1 MKLKNNLASI
11 ATLLLF
17 VLVIAGCQT
26 YGVGDEVKPHIRD
39 ELRAE
44 DKRSENNGTDK
55 NGVGDTNAS
64 TNRMLPSQLNRELL
78 AGVEQ
83 FQLLPAVS
91 QQNTFDVSANAIEV
105 RPFFDALVT
114 NTPYSVAI
122 HPDVSGQISLTLKE
136 VELSEVLKIVSR
148 MYPLDVFLEGKVI
161 QVMPAQLKTESIPV
175 NFLMIKRFG
184 VSNVSVIAGGVS
196 EQDQNNGNQ
205 NNGGLNGINGN
216 NNIGGNG
223 QSGMMGQNGMA
234 GNNIQQ
240 LNGSNIQTTSE
251 NDFWK
256 DLKEALKVLVT
267 PTDGRLVVVSPQAGL
282 VTVKALP
289 SEIAV
294 VKDFLVQS
302 QESLQRQVVLEA
314 RIIEVTLNDGY
325 QQGVRWDRIA
335 SGLTGSLNFG
345 LSGGSVATNF
355 AANTAAGINPAI
367 NAVNGIGNSI
377 STDIGGVSTLR
388 IARGDFDGVINMLQ
402 TQGDVQMLSNPRVTV
417 TNNQK
422 AVIKVGQDE
431 YFVTDVSTSEDL
443 NATGTQNENDI
454 ELTPFFSG
462 IALDVTPQIDKSGSV
477 ILHVHPSV
485 TETAEQT
492 KVIQVGDQQIQ
503 LPLAQSNIRESDTV
517 IRARDGEIVVIGGLM
532 ETVTNEKE
540 SKTPLLGDI
549 PVLGNMF
556 KNIAK
561 TQTKRELVILLRPSV
576 VQPDSWEKQR
586 MRTQSLLDK
595 WYQN

>member
-1 MKLKNNLASI
+1 MKLKNSLIVN
-11 ATLLLF
+11 TL
-17 VLVIAGCQT
+17 VLSAALVVAGCQS
-26 YGVGDEVKPHIRD
+26 YGVGEEVKPHIRD
-39 ELRAE
+39 ELA
-44 DKRSENNGTDK
+44 RSQNTTSSK
-55 NGVGDTNAS
+55 PT
-64 TNRMLPSQLNRELL
+64 PPPQLNQELL
-78 AGVEQ
+78 AEVARYQ
-83 FQLLPAVS
+83 ALPAPTS
-91 QQNTFDVSANAIEV
+91 QKMFAVSANNVDV
-105 RPFFDALVT
+105 RPFFDALVEDT
-114 NTPYSVAI
+114 SYSVAV
-122 HPDVSGQISLTLKE
+122 HPAVSGQISLTLKE
-136 VELSEVLKIVSR
+136 VALEDVLTIISR

-161 QVMPAQLKTESIPV
+161 QVMPSQLKTESIPV

-196 EQDQNNGNQ
+196 EQDQNNGG
-205 NNGGLNGINGN
+205 NNGGINGN
-216 NNIGGNG
+216 NNISGNALGGQGGFGG
-223 QSGMMGQNGMA
+223 QGGLG

-251 NDFWK
+251 NDFWS
-256 DLKEALKVLVT
+256 DLKEALKVLIS
-267 PTDGRLVVVSPQAGL
+267 PTEGRQVVVSPQAGL
-282 VTVKALP
+282 VTVRALP

-294 VKDFLVQS
+294 VKDFLNQS

-335 SGLTGSLNFG
+335 SGLTGSVNFG
-345 LSGGSVATNF
+345 FSGGAIASNF
-355 AANTAAGINPAI
+355 AANTAAGIDPAI

-388 IARGDFDGVINMLQ
+388 ISRGDFDGVINMLQ

-431 YFVTDVSTSEDL
+431 YFVTDVSTSEDQS
-443 NATGTQNENDI
+443 ATQTENENDI

-462 IALDVTPQIDKSGSV
+462 IALDVTPQIDRSGSV

-492 KVIQVGDQQIQ
+492 KVIQVGDQQIL

-532 ETVTNEKE
+532 ETVTSEQE

-549 PVLGNMF
+549 PFIGNAF
-556 KNIAK
+556 KNKAK
-561 TQTKRELVILLRPSV
+561 TQSKRELVILIRPSV
-576 VQPDSWEKQR
+576 VQPDTWEKQR
-586 MRTQSLLDK
+586 LRTQSLLDQ
-595 WYQN
+595 WYRN

>member
-1 MKLKNNLASI
+1 MKLKNSLIVN
-11 ATLLLF
+11 TL
-17 VLVIAGCQT
+17 VLSAALVVAGCQS
-26 YGVGDEVKPHIRD
+26 YGVGEEVKPHIRD
-39 ELRAE
+39 ELA
-44 DKRSENNGTDK
+44 RSQNTTSSK
-55 NGVGDTNAS
+55 PT
-64 TNRMLPSQLNRELL
+64 PPPQLNQELL
-78 AGVEQ
+78 AEVARYQ
-83 FQLLPAVS
+83 ALPAPTS
-91 QQNTFDVSANAIEV
+91 QKMFAVSANNVDV
-105 RPFFDALVT
+105 RPFFDALIED
-114 NTPYSVAI
+114 TPYSVAV
-122 HPDVSGQISLTLKE
+122 HPAVSGQISLTLKE
-136 VELSEVLKIVSR
+136 VALEDVLTIISR

-161 QVMPAQLKTESIPV
+161 QVMPSQLKTESIPV

-196 EQDQNNGNQ
+196 EQDQNNGG
-205 NNGGLNGINGN
+205 NNGGINGN
-216 NNIGGNG
+216 NNISGNALGGQGGFGG
-223 QSGMMGQNGMA
+223 QGGLG

-251 NDFWK
+251 NDFWS
-256 DLKEALKVLVT
+256 DLKEALKVLVS
-267 PTDGRLVVVSPQAGL
+267 PTEGRQVVVSPQAGL
-282 VTVKALP
+282 VTVRALP

-294 VKDFLVQS
+294 VKDFLNQS

-335 SGLTGSLNFG
+335 SGLTGSVNFG
-345 LSGGSVATNF
+345 FSGGAIASNF
-355 AANTAAGINPAI
+355 AANTAAGIDPAI

-388 IARGDFDGVINMLQ
+388 ISRGDFDGVINMLQ

-431 YFVTDVSTSEDL
+431 YFVTDVSTSEAQSATQTE
-443 NATGTQNENDI
+443 NANDI

-462 IALDVTPQIDKSGSV
+462 IALDVTPQIDRSGSV

-492 KVIQVGDQQIQ
+492 KVIQVGDQQIL

-532 ETVTNEKE
+532 ETVTSEQE

-549 PVLGNMF
+549 PFIGNAF
-556 KNIAK
+556 KNKAK
-561 TQTKRELVILLRPSV
+561 TQSKRELVILIRPSV
-576 VQPDSWEKQR
+576 VQPDTWEKQR
-586 MRTQSLLDK
+586 LRTQSLLDQ
-595 WYQN
+595 WYRN

>member
-1 MKLKNNLASI
+1 MKLKNSLIVN
-11 ATLLLF
+11 TL
-17 VLVIAGCQT
+17 VLSAALVVAGCQS
-26 YGVGDEVKPHIRD
+26 YGVGEEVKPHIRD
-39 ELRAE
+39 ELA
-44 DKRSENNGTDK
+44 RSQNTTSSK
-55 NGVGDTNAS
+55 PT
-64 TNRMLPSQLNRELL
+64 PPPQLNQELL
-78 AGVEQ
+78 AEVARYQ
-83 FQLLPAVS
+83 ALPAPTS
-91 QQNTFDVSANAIEV
+91 QKMFAVSANNVDV
-105 RPFFDALVT
+105 RPFFDALIED
-114 NTPYSVAI
+114 TPYSVAV
-122 HPDVSGQISLTLKE
+122 HPAVSGQISLTLKE
-136 VELSEVLKIVSR
+136 VALEDVLTIISR

-161 QVMPAQLKTESIPV
+161 QVMPSQLKTESIPV

-196 EQDQNNGNQ
+196 EQDQNNGG
-205 NNGGLNGINGN
+205 NNVGINGN
-216 NNIGGNG
+216 NNISGNALGGQGGFGG
-223 QSGMMGQNGMA
+223 QGGLG

-251 NDFWK
+251 NDFWS
-256 DLKEALKVLVT
+256 DLKEALKVLVS
-267 PTDGRLVVVSPQAGL
+267 PTEGRQVVVSPQAGL
-282 VTVKALP
+282 VTVRALP

-294 VKDFLVQS
+294 VKDFLNQS

-335 SGLTGSLNFG
+335 SGLTGSVNFG
-345 LSGGSVATNF
+345 FSGGAIASNF
-355 AANTAAGINPAI
+355 AANTAAGIDPAI

-388 IARGDFDGVINMLQ
+388 ISRGDFDGVINMLQ

-431 YFVTDVSTSEDL
+431 YFVTDVSTSEDQS
-443 NATGTQNENDI
+443 ATQTENENDI

-462 IALDVTPQIDKSGSV
+462 IALDVTPQIDRSGSV

-492 KVIQVGDQQIQ
+492 KVIQVGDQQIL

-532 ETVTNEKE
+532 ETVTSEQE

-549 PVLGNMF
+549 PFIGNAF
-556 KNIAK
+556 KNKAK
-561 TQTKRELVILLRPSV
+561 TQSKRELVILIRPSV
-576 VQPDSWEKQR
+576 VQPDTWEKQR
-586 MRTQSLLDK
+586 LRTQSLLDQ
-595 WYQN
+595 WYRN

>member
-1 MKLKNNLASI
+1 MHMKLKSSL
-11 ATLLLF
+11 TLHAFILTAA
-17 VLVIAGCQT
+17 LVVSGCQT
-26 YGVGDEVKPHIRD
+26 YGVGEEVKPHIRD
-39 ELRAE
+39 ELN
-44 DKRSENNGTDK
+44 RSQNKPT
-55 NGVGDTNAS
+55 GVPT
-64 TNRMLPSQLNRELL
+64 PPPQLNQELL
-78 AGVEQ
+78 SEVARYQ
-83 FQLLPAVS
+83 ALPAPTS
-91 QQNTFDVSANAIEV
+91 QKTFAVSANNVDV
-105 RPFFDALVT
+105 RPFFDALVED
-114 NTPYSVAI
+114 TPYSVAV
-122 HPDVSGQISLTLKE
+122 HPAVSGQISLTLKE
-136 VELSEVLKIVSR
+136 VALDDVLTIISR

-161 QVMPAQLKTESIPV
+161 QVMPSQLKTESIPV

-196 EQDQNNGNQ
+196 EQDQNNGG
-205 NNGGLNGINGN
+205 NNGGVNGN
-216 NNIGGNG
+216 NNISGNSLGGQGGIGG
-223 QSGMMGQNGMA
+223 QGGLG

-251 NDFWK
+251 NDFWS
-256 DLKEALKVLVT
+256 DLKEALKVLVS
-267 PTDGRLVVVSPQAGL
+267 PTEGRQVVVSPQAGL
-282 VTVKALP
+282 VTIRALP

-294 VKDFLVQS
+294 VKDFLNQS
-302 QESLQRQVVLEA
+302 QASLQRQVVLEA

-335 SGLTGSLNFG
+335 SGLTGSVNFG
-345 LSGGSVATNF
+345 FSGGALASNF
-355 AANTAAGINPAI
+355 AANTAAGIDPAI
-367 NAVNGIGNSI
+367 NAVNAIGNTI

-388 IARGDFDGVINMLQ
+388 ISRGDFDGVINMLQ

-431 YFVTDVSTSEDL
+431 YFVTDVSTSEDQS
-443 NATGTQNENDI
+443 TTSTENENDI

-462 IALDVTPQIDKSGSV
+462 IALDVTPQIDRSGSV

-492 KVIQVGDQQIQ
+492 KVIQVGDQQIL

-532 ETVTNEKE
+532 ETVTSEQE

-549 PVLGNMF
+549 PFIGNAF
-556 KNIAK
+556 KNKAK
-561 TQTKRELVILLRPSV
+561 TQSKRELVILIRPSV
-576 VQPDSWEKQR
+576 VQPDTWEKQR
-586 MRTQSLLDK
+586 LRTQSLLDQ
-595 WYQN
+595 WYRN

>member
-1 MKLKNNLASI
+1 MKLKNSLIVN
-11 ATLLLF
+11 TL
-17 VLVIAGCQT
+17 VLSAALVVAGCQS
-26 YGVGDEVKPHIRD
+26 YGVGEEVKPHIRD
-39 ELRAE
+39 ELA
-44 DKRSENNGTDK
+44 RSQNTTSSK
-55 NGVGDTNAS
+55 PT
-64 TNRMLPSQLNRELL
+64 PPPQLNQELL
-78 AGVEQ
+78 AEVARYQ
-83 FQLLPAVS
+83 ALPAPTS
-91 QQNTFDVSANAIEV
+91 QKMFAVSANNVDV
-105 RPFFDALVT
+105 RPFFDALVED
-114 NTPYSVAI
+114 TPYSVAV
-122 HPDVSGQISLTLKE
+122 HPAVSGQISLTLKE
-136 VELSEVLKIVSR
+136 VALEDVLTIISR

-161 QVMPAQLKTESIPV
+161 QVMPSQLKTESIPV

-196 EQDQNNGNQ
+196 EQDQNNGG
-205 NNGGLNGINGN
+205 NNGGINGN
-216 NNIGGNG
+216 NNISGNALGGQGGFGG
-223 QSGMMGQNGMA
+223 QGGLG

-251 NDFWK
+251 NDFWS
-256 DLKEALKVLVT
+256 DLKEALKVLVSQT
-267 PTDGRLVVVSPQAGL
+267 EGRQVVVSPQAGL
-282 VTVKALP
+282 VTVRALP

-294 VKDFLVQS
+294 VKDFLNQS

-335 SGLTGSLNFG
+335 SGLTGSVNFG
-345 LSGGSVATNF
+345 FSGGAIASNF
-355 AANTAAGINPAI
+355 AANTAAGIDPAI

-388 IARGDFDGVINMLQ
+388 ISRGDFDGVINMLQ

-431 YFVTDVSTSEDL
+431 YFVTDVSTSEDQS
-443 NATGTQNENDI
+443 ATQTENENDI

-462 IALDVTPQIDKSGSV
+462 IALDVTPQIDRSGSV

-492 KVIQVGDQQIQ
+492 KVIQVGDQQIL

-532 ETVTNEKE
+532 ETVTSEQE

-549 PVLGNMF
+549 PFIGNAF
-556 KNIAK
+556 KNKAK
-561 TQTKRELVILLRPSV
+561 TQSKRELVILIRPSV
-576 VQPDSWEKQR
+576 VQPDTWEKQR
-586 MRTQSLLDK
+586 LRTQSLLDQ
-595 WYQN
+595 WYRN

>member
-1 MKLKNNLASI
+1 MKLKNSLIVN
-11 ATLLLF
+11 TL
-17 VLVIAGCQT
+17 VLSAALVVAGCQS
-26 YGVGDEVKPHIRD
+26 YGVGEEVKPHIRD
-39 ELRAE
+39 ELA
-44 DKRSENNGTDK
+44 RSQ
-55 NGVGDTNAS
+55 NATS
-64 TNRMLPSQLNRELL
+64 SKPTPPPQLNQELL
-78 AGVEQ
+78 AEVARYQ
-83 FQLLPAVS
+83 ALPAPTS
-91 QQNTFDVSANAIEV
+91 QKMFAVSANNVDV
-105 RPFFDALVT
+105 RPFFDALVED
-114 NTPYSVAI
+114 TPYSVAV
-122 HPDVSGQISLTLKE
+122 HPAVSGQISLTLKE
-136 VELSEVLKIVSR
+136 VALEDVLTIISR

-161 QVMPAQLKTESIPV
+161 QVMPSQLKTESIPV

-196 EQDQNNGNQ
+196 EQDQNNGG
-205 NNGGLNGINGN
+205 NNGGINGN
-216 NNIGGNG
+216 NNISGNALGGQGSFGG
-223 QSGMMGQNGMA
+223 QGGLG

-251 NDFWK
+251 NDFWS
-256 DLKEALKVLVT
+256 DLKEALKVLVS
-267 PTDGRLVVVSPQAGL
+267 PTEGRQVVVSPQAGL
-282 VTVKALP
+282 VTVRALP

-294 VKDFLVQS
+294 VKDFLNQS

-335 SGLTGSLNFG
+335 SGLTGSVNFG
-345 LSGGSVATNF
+345 FSGGAIASNF
-355 AANTAAGINPAI
+355 AANTAAGIDPAI

-388 IARGDFDGVINMLQ
+388 ISRGDFDGVINMLQ

-431 YFVTDVSTSEDL
+431 YFVTDVSTSEDQS
-443 NATGTQNENDI
+443 ATQTENENDI

-462 IALDVTPQIDKSGSV
+462 IALDVTPQIDRSGSV

-492 KVIQVGDQQIQ
+492 KVIQVGDQQIL

-532 ETVTNEKE
+532 ETVTSEQE

-549 PVLGNMF
+549 PFIGNAF
-556 KNIAK
+556 KNKAK
-561 TQTKRELVILLRPSV
+561 TQSKRELVILIRPSV
-576 VQPDSWEKQR
+576 VQPDTWEKQR
-586 MRTQSLLDK
+586 LRTQSLLDQ
-595 WYQN
+595 WYRN

>member
-1 MKLKNNLASI
+1 MKLKNSLISNALMLA
-11 ATLLLF
+11 AAF
-17 VLVIAGCQT
+17 VIAGCQT
-26 YGVGDEVKPHIRD
+26 YGVGEEVKPHIRD
-39 ELRAE
+39 ELN
-44 DKRSENNGTDK
+44 RSQNKAVTK
-55 NGVGDTNAS
+55 PA
-64 TNRMLPSQLNRELL
+64 PPPQLNQELL
-78 AGVEQ
+78 SEVARYQ
-83 FQLLPAVS
+83 SLPAPTS
-91 QQNTFDVSANAIEV
+91 QKMFAVSANNVDV
-105 RPFFDALVT
+105 RPFFDALVED
-114 NTPYSVAI
+114 TPYSVAV
-122 HPDVSGQISLTLKE
+122 HPAVSGQISLTLKD
-136 VELSEVLKIVSR
+136 VALDDVLTIISR

-161 QVMPAQLKTESIPV
+161 QVMPSQLKTESIPV

-196 EQDQNNGNQ
+196 EQDQNNGG
-205 NNGGLNGINGN
+205 NNGGINGN
-216 NNIGGNG
+216 NNISGNALGGQGGFGG
-223 QSGMMGQNGMA
+223 QGGLG

-251 NDFWK
+251 NDFWS
-256 DLKEALKVLVT
+256 DLKEALKVLVS
-267 PTDGRLVVVSPQAGL
+267 PTEGRQVVVSPQAGL
-282 VTVKALP
+282 VTVRALP

-294 VKDFLVQS
+294 VKDFLNQS

-335 SGLTGSLNFG
+335 SGLTGSVNFG
-345 LSGGSVATNF
+345 FSGGALASNF
-355 AANTAAGINPAI
+355 AANTAAGIDPAI
-367 NAVNGIGNSI
+367 NAVNAIGNTI

-388 IARGDFDGVINMLQ
+388 ISRGDFDGVINMLQ

-431 YFVTDVSTSEDL
+431 YFVTDVSTSEDQS
-443 NATGTQNENDI
+443 ATQTENENDI

-492 KVIQVGDQQIQ
+492 KVIQVGDQQIL

-532 ETVTNEKE
+532 ETVTSEQE

-549 PVLGNMF
+549 PIIGNAF
-556 KNIAK
+556 KNKAK
-561 TQTKRELVILLRPSV
+561 TQSKRELVILIRPSV
-576 VQPDSWEKQR
+576 VQPDTWEKQR
-586 MRTQSLLDK
+586 IRTQSLLDQ
-595 WYQN
+595 WYRN

>member
-1 MKLKNNLASI
+1 MDESNEHLNCTPMKLKNSDITKA
-11 ATLLLF
+11 LF
-17 VLVIAGCQT
+17 ITLVITVAGCKS
-26 YGVGDEVKPHIRD
+26 YGVGEEVKPHIRN
-39 ELRAE
+39 ELNQQQQL
-44 DKRSENNGTDK
+44 KNNTPPPPPDF
-55 NGVGDTNAS
+55 N
-64 TNRMLPSQLNRELL
+64 QELL
-78 AGVEQ
+78 SEVSRYKA
-83 FQLLPAVS
+83 LPTQAATK
-91 QQNTFDVSANAIEV
+91 TFDVSASDVDV
-105 RPFFDALVT
+105 RPFFDALVDG
-114 NTPYSVAI
+114 TPYSVAV
-122 HPDVSGQISLTLKE
+122 HPQVSGQISLTLKE
-136 VELSEVLKIVSR
+136 VALDDVLKIVSR
-148 MYPLDVFLEGKVI
+148 MYPLDVFMEGKVI
-161 QVMPAQLKTESIPV
+161 QVMPSQLKTESIPV

-184 VSNVSVIAGGVS
+184 LSNVSVIAGGVS
-196 EQDQNNGNQ
+196 EQNQ
-205 NNGGLNGINGN
+205 NNGGNNGGINGN
-216 NNIGGNG
+216 NNIAGNG
-223 QSGMMGQNGMA
+223 IGAQGGVGGLGGVG

-251 NDFWK
+251 NDFWE
-256 DLKEALKVLVT
+256 DLKEALAILL
-267 PTDGRLVVVSPQAGL
+267 PPEEGRHVVVSPQAGL
-282 VTVKALP
+282 VTIRALP

-294 VKDFLVQS
+294 VKDFLTQS

-335 SGLTGSLNFG
+335 SGLTGRANFG
-345 LSGGSVATNF
+345 FSGGALASNF
-355 AANTAAGINPAI
+355 AANTVNGIDPAI
-367 NAVNGIGNSI
+367 NAVNGIGNTI

-388 IARGDFDGVINMLQ
+388 IAAGDFDGVINLLQ

-431 YFVTDVSTSEDL
+431 YFVTDVSTSEQL
-443 NATGTQNENDI
+443 NAANTQNDNDI

-462 IALDVTPQIDKSGSV
+462 IALDVTPQIDRSGSV

-492 KVIQVGDQQIQ
+492 KVIQVGEQQIQ

-532 ETVTNEKE
+532 ETVTNDTE
-540 SKTPLLGDI
+540 SKTPFLGDI
-549 PVLGNMF
+549 PVFGNLF

-561 TQTKRELVILLRPSV
+561 TQTKRELVILIRPSV

-586 MRTQSLLDK
+586 KRTQSLLDQ
-595 WYQN
+595 WYRN

>member
-1 MKLKNNLASI
+1 MKLKNSLIVN
-11 ATLLLF
+11 TL
-17 VLVIAGCQT
+17 VLSAALVVAGCQS
-26 YGVGDEVKPHIRD
+26 YGVGEEVKPHIRD
-39 ELRAE
+39 ELA
-44 DKRSENNGTDK
+44 RSQNTTSSK
-55 NGVGDTNAS
+55 PT
-64 TNRMLPSQLNRELL
+64 PPPQLNQELL
-78 AGVEQ
+78 AEVARYQ
-83 FQLLPAVS
+83 ALPAPTS
-91 QQNTFDVSANAIEV
+91 QKMFAVSANNVDV
-105 RPFFDALVT
+105 RPFFDALVED
-114 NTPYSVAI
+114 TPYSVAV
-122 HPDVSGQISLTLKE
+122 HPAVSGQISLTLKE
-136 VELSEVLKIVSR
+136 VVLEDVLTIISR

-161 QVMPAQLKTESIPV
+161 QVMPSQLKTESIPV

-196 EQDQNNGNQ
+196 EQDQNNGG
-205 NNGGLNGINGN
+205 NNGGINGN
-216 NNIGGNG
+216 NNISGNALGGQGGFGG
-223 QSGMMGQNGMA
+223 QGGLG

-251 NDFWK
+251 NDFWS
-256 DLKEALKVLVT
+256 DLKEALKVLVS
-267 PTDGRLVVVSPQAGL
+267 PTEGRQVVVSPQAGL
-282 VTVKALP
+282 VTVRALP

-294 VKDFLVQS
+294 VKDFLNQS

-335 SGLTGSLNFG
+335 SGLTGSVNFG
-345 LSGGSVATNF
+345 FSGGAIASNF
-355 AANTAAGINPAI
+355 AANTAAGIDPAI

-388 IARGDFDGVINMLQ
+388 ISRGDFDGVINMLQ

-431 YFVTDVSTSEDL
+431 YFVTDVSTSEDQS
-443 NATGTQNENDI
+443 ATQTENENDI

-462 IALDVTPQIDKSGSV
+462 IALDVTPQIDRSGSV
-477 ILHVHPSV
+477 MLHVHPSV

-492 KVIQVGDQQIQ
+492 KVIQVGDQQIL

-532 ETVTNEKE
+532 ETVTSEQE

-549 PVLGNMF
+549 PFIGNAF
-556 KNIAK
+556 KNKAK
-561 TQTKRELVILLRPSV
+561 TQSKRELVILIRPSV
-576 VQPDSWEKQR
+576 VQPDTWEKQR
-586 MRTQSLLDK
+586 LRTQSLLDQ
-595 WYQN
+595 WYRN

>member
-1 MKLKNNLASI
+1 MKLKNSLIFN
-11 ATLLLF
+11 TL
-17 VLVIAGCQT
+17 VLSAALVVAGCQS
-26 YGVGDEVKPHIRD
+26 YGVGEEVKPHIRD
-39 ELRAE
+39 ELA
-44 DKRSENNGTDK
+44 RSQ
-55 NGVGDTNAS
+55 NATS
-64 TNRMLPSQLNRELL
+64 SKPTPPPQLNQELL
-78 AGVEQ
+78 AEVARYQ
-83 FQLLPAVS
+83 ALPAPTS
-91 QQNTFDVSANAIEV
+91 QKMFAVSANNVDV
-105 RPFFDALVT
+105 RPFFDALVED
-114 NTPYSVAI
+114 TPYSVAV
-122 HPDVSGQISLTLKE
+122 HPAVSGQISLTLKE
-136 VELSEVLKIVSR
+136 VALEDVLTIISR

-161 QVMPAQLKTESIPV
+161 QVMPSQLKTESIPV
-175 NFLMIKRFG
+175 NFLMVKRFG

-196 EQDQNNGNQ
+196 EQDQNNGG
-205 NNGGLNGINGN
+205 NNGGINGN
-216 NNIGGNG
+216 NNISGNALGGQGGFGG
-223 QSGMMGQNGMA
+223 QGGLG

-251 NDFWK
+251 NDFWS
-256 DLKEALKVLVT
+256 DLKEALKVLVS
-267 PTDGRLVVVSPQAGL
+267 PTEGRQVVVSPQAGL
-282 VTVKALP
+282 VTVRALP

-294 VKDFLVQS
+294 VKDFLNQS

-335 SGLTGSLNFG
+335 SGLTGSVNFG
-345 LSGGSVATNF
+345 FSGGAIASNF
-355 AANTAAGINPAI
+355 AANTAAGIDPAI

-388 IARGDFDGVINMLQ
+388 ISRGDFDGVINMLQ

-431 YFVTDVSTSEDL
+431 YFVTDVSTSEDQS
-443 NATGTQNENDI
+443 ATQTENENDI

-462 IALDVTPQIDKSGSV
+462 IALDVTPQIDRSGSV

-492 KVIQVGDQQIQ
+492 KVIQVGDQQIL

-532 ETVTNEKE
+532 ETVTSEQE

-549 PVLGNMF
+549 PFIGNAF
-556 KNIAK
+556 KNKAK
-561 TQTKRELVILLRPSV
+561 TQSKRELVILIRPSV
-576 VQPDSWEKQR
+576 VQPDTWEKQR
-586 MRTQSLLDK
+586 LRTQSLLDQ
-595 WYQN
+595 WYRN

>member
-1 MKLKNNLASI
+1 MKLKNRVTFNALIMTAALA
-11 ATLLLF
+11 
-17 VLVIAGCQT
+17 VAGCQT
-26 YGVGDEVKPHIRD
+26 YGVGEEVKTHIRD
-39 ELRAE
+39 ELA
-44 DKRSENNGTDK
+44 RSK
-55 NGVGDTNAS
+55 NS
-64 TNRMLPSQLNRELL
+64 TTSIPSLPPQLNQELL
-78 AGVEQ
+78 AEVARYQ
-83 FQLLPAVS
+83 TLPAPTS
-91 QQNTFDVSANAIEV
+91 QKMFAVSANNVDV
-105 RPFFDALVT
+105 RPFFDALVED
-114 NTPYSVAI
+114 TPYSVAV
-122 HPDVSGQISLTLKE
+122 HPAVSGQISLTLKE
-136 VELSEVLKIVSR
+136 VALDDVLTIISR

-161 QVMPAQLKTESIPV
+161 QVMPSQLKTESIPV

-196 EQDQNNGNQ
+196 EQDQNNGG
-205 NNGGLNGINGN
+205 NNGGINGN
-216 NNIGGNG
+216 NNISGNALGGQGGFGG
-223 QSGMMGQNGMA
+223 QGGLG

-251 NDFWK
+251 NDFWS
-256 DLKEALKVLVT
+256 DLKEALKVLVS
-267 PTDGRLVVVSPQAGL
+267 PTEGRQVVVSPQAGL
-282 VTVKALP
+282 VTVRALP

-294 VKDFLVQS
+294 VKDFLNQS

-335 SGLTGSLNFG
+335 SGLTGSINFG
-345 LSGGSVATNF
+345 FSGGAIASNF
-355 AANTAAGINPAI
+355 AANTAAGIDPAI

-388 IARGDFDGVINMLQ
+388 ISRGDFDGVINMLQ

-431 YFVTDVSTSEDL
+431 YFVTDVSTSEDQS
-443 NATGTQNENDI
+443 ATQTENENDI

-462 IALDVTPQIDKSGSV
+462 IALDVTPQIDRSGSV

-492 KVIQVGDQQIQ
+492 KVIQVGDQQIL

-532 ETVTNEKE
+532 ETVTSEQE

-549 PVLGNMF
+549 PIIGNAF
-556 KNIAK
+556 KNKAK
-561 TQTKRELVILLRPSV
+561 TQSKRELVILIRPSV
-576 VQPDSWEKQR
+576 VQPDTWEKQR
-586 MRTQSLLDK
+586 LRTQSLLDQ
-595 WYQN
+595 WYRN

>member
-1 MKLKNNLASI
+1 MKLKNSLIVN
-11 ATLLLF
+11 TLVLSA
-17 VLVIAGCQT
+17 VLVVAGCQS
-26 YGVGDEVKPHIRD
+26 YGVGEEVKPHIRD
-39 ELRAE
+39 ELA
-44 DKRSENNGTDK
+44 RSQNTTSSK
-55 NGVGDTNAS
+55 PT
-64 TNRMLPSQLNRELL
+64 PPPQLNQELL
-78 AGVEQ
+78 AEVARYQ
-83 FQLLPAVS
+83 ALPAPTS
-91 QQNTFDVSANAIEV
+91 QKMFAVSANNVDV
-105 RPFFDALVT
+105 RPFFDALVED
-114 NTPYSVAI
+114 TPYSVAV
-122 HPDVSGQISLTLKE
+122 HPAVSGQISLTLKE
-136 VELSEVLKIVSR
+136 VALEDVLTIISR

-161 QVMPAQLKTESIPV
+161 QVMPSQLKTESIPV

-196 EQDQNNGNQ
+196 EQDQNNGG
-205 NNGGLNGINGN
+205 NNGGINGN
-216 NNIGGNG
+216 NNISGNALGGQGGFGG
-223 QSGMMGQNGMA
+223 QGGLG

-251 NDFWK
+251 NDFWS
-256 DLKEALKVLVT
+256 DLKEALKVLVS
-267 PTDGRLVVVSPQAGL
+267 PTEGRQVVVSPQAGL
-282 VTVKALP
+282 VTVRALP

-294 VKDFLVQS
+294 VKDFLNQS

-335 SGLTGSLNFG
+335 SGLTGSVNFG
-345 LSGGSVATNF
+345 FSGGAIASNF
-355 AANTAAGINPAI
+355 AANTAAGIDPAI

-388 IARGDFDGVINMLQ
+388 ISRGDFDGVINMLQ

-431 YFVTDVSTSEDL
+431 YFVTDVSTSEDQS
-443 NATGTQNENDI
+443 ATQTENENDI

-462 IALDVTPQIDKSGSV
+462 IALDVTPQIDRSGSV

-492 KVIQVGDQQIQ
+492 KVIQVGDQQIL

-532 ETVTNEKE
+532 ETVTSEQE

-549 PVLGNMF
+549 PFIGNAF
-556 KNIAK
+556 KNKAK
-561 TQTKRELVILLRPSV
+561 TQSKRELVILIRPSV
-576 VQPDSWEKQR
+576 VQPDTWEKQR
-586 MRTQSLLDK
+586 LRTQSLLDQ
-595 WYQN
+595 WYRN

>member
-1 MKLKNNLASI
+1 MKLKNSLIVN
-11 ATLLLF
+11 TL
-17 VLVIAGCQT
+17 VLSAALVVAGCQS
-26 YGVGDEVKPHIRD
+26 YGVGEEVKPHIRD
-39 ELRAE
+39 ELA
-44 DKRSENNGTDK
+44 RSQNTTSSK
-55 NGVGDTNAS
+55 PT
-64 TNRMLPSQLNRELL
+64 PPPQLNQELL
-78 AGVEQ
+78 AEVARYQ
-83 FQLLPAVS
+83 ALPAPTS
-91 QQNTFDVSANAIEV
+91 QKMFAVSANNVDV
-105 RPFFDALVT
+105 RPFFDALIED
-114 NTPYSVAI
+114 TPYSVAV
-122 HPDVSGQISLTLKE
+122 HPAVSGQISLTLKE
-136 VELSEVLKIVSR
+136 VALEDVLTIISR

-161 QVMPAQLKTESIPV
+161 QVMPSQLKTESIPV

-196 EQDQNNGNQ
+196 EQDQNNGG
-205 NNGGLNGINGN
+205 NNGGINGN
-216 NNIGGNG
+216 NNIGGNALGG
-223 QSGMMGQNGMA
+223 QGGFGGQGGLG

-251 NDFWK
+251 NDFWS
-256 DLKEALKVLVT
+256 DLKEALKVLVSST
-267 PTDGRLVVVSPQAGL
+267 EGRQVVVSPQAGL
-282 VTVKALP
+282 VTVRALP

-294 VKDFLVQS
+294 VKDFLNQS

-335 SGLTGSLNFG
+335 SGLTGSVNFG
-345 LSGGSVATNF
+345 FSGGAIASNF
-355 AANTAAGINPAI
+355 AANTAAGIDPAI

-388 IARGDFDGVINMLQ
+388 ISRGDFDGVINMLQ

-431 YFVTDVSTSEDL
+431 YFVTDVSTSEDQS
-443 NATGTQNENDI
+443 ATQTENENDI

-462 IALDVTPQIDKSGSV
+462 IALDVTPQIDRSGSV

-492 KVIQVGDQQIQ
+492 KVIQVGDQQIL

-532 ETVTNEKE
+532 ETVTSEQE

-549 PVLGNMF
+549 PFIGNAF
-556 KNIAK
+556 KNKAK
-561 TQTKRELVILLRPSV
+561 TQSKRELVILIRPSV
-576 VQPDSWEKQR
+576 VQPDTWEKQR
-586 MRTQSLLDK
+586 LRTQSLLDQ
-595 WYQN
+595 WYRN

>member
-1 MKLKNNLASI
+1 MKLKNSLIVN
-11 ATLLLF
+11 TL
-17 VLVIAGCQT
+17 VLSAALVVAGCQS
-26 YGVGDEVKPHIRD
+26 YGVGEEVKPHIRD
-39 ELRAE
+39 ELA
-44 DKRSENNGTDK
+44 RSQNTTSSK
-55 NGVGDTNAS
+55 PT
-64 TNRMLPSQLNRELL
+64 PPPQLNQELL
-78 AGVEQ
+78 AVVARYQ
-83 FQLLPAVS
+83 ALPAPTS
-91 QQNTFDVSANAIEV
+91 QKMFAVSANNVDV
-105 RPFFDALVT
+105 RPFFDALVED
-114 NTPYSVAI
+114 TPYSVAV
-122 HPDVSGQISLTLKE
+122 HPAVSGQISLTLKE
-136 VELSEVLKIVSR
+136 VALEDVLTIISR

-161 QVMPAQLKTESIPV
+161 QVMPSQLKTESIPV

-196 EQDQNNGNQ
+196 EQDQNNGG
-205 NNGGLNGINGN
+205 NNGGINGN
-216 NNIGGNG
+216 NNISGNALGGQGGFGG
-223 QSGMMGQNGMA
+223 QGGLG

-251 NDFWK
+251 NDFWS
-256 DLKEALKVLVT
+256 DLKEALKVLVS
-267 PTDGRLVVVSPQAGL
+267 PTEGRQVVVSPQAGL
-282 VTVKALP
+282 VTVRALP

-294 VKDFLVQS
+294 VKDFLNQS

-335 SGLTGSLNFG
+335 SGLTGSVNFG
-345 LSGGSVATNF
+345 FSGGAIASNF
-355 AANTAAGINPAI
+355 AANTAAGIDPAI

-388 IARGDFDGVINMLQ
+388 ISRGDFDGVINMLQ

-431 YFVTDVSTSEDL
+431 YFVTDVSTSEDQS
-443 NATGTQNENDI
+443 ATQTENENDI

-462 IALDVTPQIDKSGSV
+462 IALDVTPQIDRSGSV

-492 KVIQVGDQQIQ
+492 KVIQVGDQQIL

-532 ETVTNEKE
+532 ETVTSEQE

-549 PVLGNMF
+549 PFIGNAF
-556 KNIAK
+556 KNKAK
-561 TQTKRELVILLRPSV
+561 TQSKRELVILIRPSV
-576 VQPDSWEKQR
+576 VQPDTWEKQR
-586 MRTQSLLDK
+586 LRTQSLLDQ
-595 WYQN
+595 WYRN

>member
-1 MKLKNNLASI
+1 MKLKNSLIVN
-11 ATLLLF
+11 TL
-17 VLVIAGCQT
+17 VLSAALVVAGCQS
-26 YGVGDEVKPHIRD
+26 YGVGEEVKPHIRD
-39 ELRAE
+39 ELA
-44 DKRSENNGTDK
+44 RSQNTTSSK
-55 NGVGDTNAS
+55 PTPP
-64 TNRMLPSQLNRELL
+64 LQLNQELL
-78 AGVEQ
+78 AEVARYQ
-83 FQLLPAVS
+83 ALPAPTS
-91 QQNTFDVSANAIEV
+91 QKMFAVSANNVDV
-105 RPFFDALVT
+105 RPFFDALVED
-114 NTPYSVAI
+114 TPYSVAV
-122 HPDVSGQISLTLKE
+122 HPAVSGQISLTLKE
-136 VELSEVLKIVSR
+136 VALEDVLTIISR

-161 QVMPAQLKTESIPV
+161 QVMPSQLKTESIPV

-196 EQDQNNGNQ
+196 EQDQNNGG
-205 NNGGLNGINGN
+205 NNGGINGN
-216 NNIGGNG
+216 NNISGNALGGKGGFGG
-223 QSGMMGQNGMA
+223 QGGLG

-251 NDFWK
+251 NDFWS
-256 DLKEALKVLVT
+256 DLKEALKVLVS
-267 PTDGRLVVVSPQAGL
+267 PTEGRQVVVSPQAGL
-282 VTVKALP
+282 VTVRALP

-294 VKDFLVQS
+294 VKDFLNQS

-335 SGLTGSLNFG
+335 SGLTGSVNFG
-345 LSGGSVATNF
+345 FSGGAIASNF
-355 AANTAAGINPAI
+355 AANTAAGIDPAI
-367 NAVNGIGNSI
+367 NAVNGIGNPI

-388 IARGDFDGVINMLQ
+388 ISRGDFDGVINLLQ

-431 YFVTDVSTSEDL
+431 YFVTDVSTSEDQS
-443 NATGTQNENDI
+443 ATQTENENDI

-462 IALDVTPQIDKSGSV
+462 IALDVTPQIDRGGSV

-492 KVIQVGDQQIQ
+492 KVIQVGDKQIL

-532 ETVTNEKE
+532 ETVTSEQE

-549 PVLGNMF
+549 PFIGNAF
-556 KNIAK
+556 KNKAK
-561 TQTKRELVILLRPSV
+561 TQSKRELVILIRPSV
-576 VQPDSWEKQR
+576 VQPDTWEKQR
-586 MRTQSLLDK
+586 LRTQSLLDQ
-595 WYQN
+595 WYRN

>member
-1 MKLKNNLASI
+1 MKLKNSLIVN
-11 ATLLLF
+11 TL
-17 VLVIAGCQT
+17 VLSAALVVAGCQS
-26 YGVGDEVKPHIRD
+26 YGVGEEVKPHIRD
-39 ELRAE
+39 ELA
-44 DKRSENNGTDK
+44 RSQNTTSSK
-55 NGVGDTNAS
+55 PTPP
-64 TNRMLPSQLNRELL
+64 LQLNQELL
-78 AGVEQ
+78 AEVARYQ
-83 FQLLPAVS
+83 ALPAPTS
-91 QQNTFDVSANAIEV
+91 QKMFAVSANNVDV
-105 RPFFDALVT
+105 RPFFDALVED
-114 NTPYSVAI
+114 TPYSVAV
-122 HPDVSGQISLTLKE
+122 HPAVSGQISLTLKE
-136 VELSEVLKIVSR
+136 VALEDVLTIISR

-161 QVMPAQLKTESIPV
+161 QVMPSQLKTESIPV

-196 EQDQNNGNQ
+196 EQDQNNGG
-205 NNGGLNGINGN
+205 NNGGINGN
-216 NNIGGNG
+216 NNISGNALGGQGGFGG
-223 QSGMMGQNGMA
+223 QGGLG

-251 NDFWK
+251 NDFWS
-256 DLKEALKVLVT
+256 DLKEALKVLVS
-267 PTDGRLVVVSPQAGL
+267 PTEGRQVVVSPQAGL
-282 VTVKALP
+282 VTVRALP

-294 VKDFLVQS
+294 VKDFLNQS

-335 SGLTGSLNFG
+335 SGLTGSVNFG
-345 LSGGSVATNF
+345 FSGGAIASNF
-355 AANTAAGINPAI
+355 AANTAAGIDPAI

-388 IARGDFDGVINMLQ
+388 ISRGDFDGVINLLQ

-422 AVIKVGQDE
+422 AVIKVVQDE
-431 YFVTDVSTSEDL
+431 YFVTDVSTSEDQS
-443 NATGTQNENDI
+443 ATQTENENDI

-462 IALDVTPQIDKSGSV
+462 IALDVTPQIDRSGSV

-492 KVIQVGDQQIQ
+492 KVIQVGDQQIL

-532 ETVTNEKE
+532 ETVTSEQE

-549 PVLGNMF
+549 PFIGNAF
-556 KNIAK
+556 KNKAK
-561 TQTKRELVILLRPSV
+561 TQSKRELVILIRPSV
-576 VQPDSWEKQR
+576 VQPDTWEKQR
-586 MRTQSLLDK
+586 LRTQSLLDQ
-595 WYQN
+595 WYRN

>member
-1 MKLKNNLASI
+1 MKLKNSLIVN
-11 ATLLLF
+11 TL
-17 VLVIAGCQT
+17 VLSAALVVAGCQS
-26 YGVGDEVKPHIRD
+26 YGVGEEVKPHIRD
-39 ELRAE
+39 ELA
-44 DKRSENNGTDK
+44 RSQNTTSSK
-55 NGVGDTNAS
+55 PT
-64 TNRMLPSQLNRELL
+64 PPPQLNQELL
-78 AGVEQ
+78 AEVARYQ
-83 FQLLPAVS
+83 ALPAPTS
-91 QQNTFDVSANAIEV
+91 QKMFAVSANNVDV
-105 RPFFDALVT
+105 RPFFDALVED
-114 NTPYSVAI
+114 TPYSVAV
-122 HPDVSGQISLTLKE
+122 HPAVSGQISLTLKE
-136 VELSEVLKIVSR
+136 VALEDVLTIISR

-161 QVMPAQLKTESIPV
+161 QVMPSQLKTESIPV

-196 EQDQNNGNQ
+196 EQDQNNGG
-205 NNGGLNGINGN
+205 NNGGINGN
-216 NNIGGNG
+216 NNISGNALGGQGGFGG
-223 QSGMMGQNGMA
+223 QGGLG

-251 NDFWK
+251 NDFWS
-256 DLKEALKVLVT
+256 DLKEALKVLVSST
-267 PTDGRLVVVSPQAGL
+267 EGRQVVVSPQAGL
-282 VTVKALP
+282 VTVRALP

-294 VKDFLVQS
+294 VKDFLNQS

-335 SGLTGSLNFG
+335 SGLTGSVNFG
-345 LSGGSVATNF
+345 FSGGAIASNF
-355 AANTAAGINPAI
+355 AANTAAGIDPAI

-388 IARGDFDGVINMLQ
+388 ISRGDFDGVINMLQ

-431 YFVTDVSTSEDL
+431 YFVTDVSTSEDQS
-443 NATGTQNENDI
+443 ATQTENENDI

-462 IALDVTPQIDKSGSV
+462 IALDVTPQIDRSGSV

-492 KVIQVGDQQIQ
+492 KVIQVGDQQIL

-532 ETVTNEKE
+532 ETVTSEQE

-549 PVLGNMF
+549 PFIGNAF
-556 KNIAK
+556 KNKAK
-561 TQTKRELVILLRPSV
+561 TQSKRELVILIRPSV
-576 VQPDSWEKQR
+576 VQPDTWEKQR
-586 MRTQSLLDK
+586 LRTQSLLDQ
-595 WYQN
+595 WYRN

>member
-1 MKLKNNLASI
+1 MKLKNSLIVN
-11 ATLLLF
+11 TL
-17 VLVIAGCQT
+17 VLSAALVVAGCQS
-26 YGVGDEVKPHIRD
+26 YGVGEEVKPHIRD
-39 ELRAE
+39 ELA
-44 DKRSENNGTDK
+44 RSQNTTSSK
-55 NGVGDTNAS
+55 PT
-64 TNRMLPSQLNRELL
+64 PPPQLNQELL
-78 AGVEQ
+78 AEVARYQ
-83 FQLLPAVS
+83 ALPAPTS
-91 QQNTFDVSANAIEV
+91 QKMFAVSANNVDV
-105 RPFFDALVT
+105 RPFFDALIED
-114 NTPYSVAI
+114 TPYSVAV
-122 HPDVSGQISLTLKE
+122 HPAVSGQISLTLKE
-136 VELSEVLKIVSR
+136 VALEDVLTIISR

-161 QVMPAQLKTESIPV
+161 QVMPSQLKTESIPV

-196 EQDQNNGNQ
+196 EQDQNNGG
-205 NNGGLNGINGN
+205 NNGGINGN
-216 NNIGGNG
+216 NNISGNALGGQGSFGG
-223 QSGMMGQNGMA
+223 QGGLG

-251 NDFWK
+251 NDFWS
-256 DLKEALKVLVT
+256 DLKEALKVLVS
-267 PTDGRLVVVSPQAGL
+267 PTEGRQVVVSPQAGL
-282 VTVKALP
+282 VTVRALP

-294 VKDFLVQS
+294 VKDFLNQS

-335 SGLTGSLNFG
+335 SGLTGSVNFG
-345 LSGGSVATNF
+345 FSGGAIASNF
-355 AANTAAGINPAI
+355 AANTAAGIDPAI

-388 IARGDFDGVINMLQ
+388 ISRGDFDGVINMLQ

-431 YFVTDVSTSEDL
+431 YFVTDVSTSEAQSATQTE
-443 NATGTQNENDI
+443 NANDI

-462 IALDVTPQIDKSGSV
+462 IALDVTPQIDRSGSV

-492 KVIQVGDQQIQ
+492 KVIQVGDQQIL

-532 ETVTNEKE
+532 ETVTSEQE

-549 PVLGNMF
+549 PFIGNAF
-556 KNIAK
+556 KNKAK
-561 TQTKRELVILLRPSV
+561 TQSKRELVILIRPSV
-576 VQPDSWEKQR
+576 VQPDTWEKQR
-586 MRTQSLLDK
+586 LRTQSLLDQ
-595 WYQN
+595 WYRN

>member
-1 MKLKNNLASI
+1 MKLKNSLISNALVLA
-11 ATLLLF
+11 AAF
-17 VLVIAGCQT
+17 VIAGCQT
-26 YGVGDEVKPHIRD
+26 YGVGEEVKPHIRD
-39 ELRAE
+39 ELN
-44 DKRSENNGTDK
+44 RSQNVPVSKPT
-55 NGVGDTNAS
+55 
-64 TNRMLPSQLNRELL
+64 PPPQLNQELL
-78 AGVEQ
+78 SEVARYQ
-83 FQLLPAVS
+83 SLPAPTS
-91 QQNTFDVSANAIEV
+91 QKMFAVSANNVDV
-105 RPFFDALVT
+105 RPFFDALVED
-114 NTPYSVAI
+114 TPYSVAV
-122 HPDVSGQISLTLKE
+122 HPAVSGQISLTLKD
-136 VELSEVLKIVSR
+136 VALDDVLTIISR

-161 QVMPAQLKTESIPV
+161 QVMPSQLKTESIPV

-196 EQDQNNGNQ
+196 EQDQNNGG
-205 NNGGLNGINGN
+205 NNGGINGN
-216 NNIGGNG
+216 NNISGNALGGQGGFGG
-223 QSGMMGQNGMA
+223 QGGLG

-240 LNGSNIQTTSE
+240 LNGSNIQTTSG
-251 NDFWK
+251 NDFWS
-256 DLKEALKVLVT
+256 DLKEALKVLVS
-267 PTDGRLVVVSPQAGL
+267 PTEGRQVVVSPQAGL
-282 VTVKALP
+282 VTVRALP

-294 VKDFLVQS
+294 VKDFLNQS

-345 LSGGSVATNF
+345 FSGGALASNF
-355 AANTAAGINPAI
+355 AANTAAGIDPAI
-367 NAVNGIGNSI
+367 NAVNAIGNTI

-388 IARGDFDGVINMLQ
+388 ISRGDFDGVINMLQ

-431 YFVTDVSTSEDL
+431 YFVTDVSTSEDQS
-443 NATGTQNENDI
+443 ATQTENENDI

-462 IALDVTPQIDKSGSV
+462 IALDVTPQIDRSGSV

-492 KVIQVGDQQIQ
+492 KVIQVGDQQIL

-532 ETVTNEKE
+532 ETVTSEQE

-549 PVLGNMF
+549 PIIGNAF
-556 KNIAK
+556 KNKAK
-561 TQTKRELVILLRPSV
+561 TQSKRELVILIRPSV
-576 VQPDSWEKQR
+576 VQPDTWEKQR
-586 MRTQSLLDK
+586 LRTQSLLDQ
-595 WYQN
+595 WYRN

>member
-1 MKLKNNLASI
+1 MKLKNSLISNALVLA
-11 ATLLLF
+11 AAF
-17 VLVIAGCQT
+17 VIAGCQT
-26 YGVGDEVKPHIRD
+26 YGVGEEVKPHIRD
-39 ELRAE
+39 ELN
-44 DKRSENNGTDK
+44 RSQNKAVTK
-55 NGVGDTNAS
+55 PV
-64 TNRMLPSQLNRELL
+64 PPPQLNQELL
-78 AGVEQ
+78 SEVARYQ
-83 FQLLPAVS
+83 SLPAPTS
-91 QQNTFDVSANAIEV
+91 QKMFAVSANNVDV
-105 RPFFDALVT
+105 RPFFDALVED
-114 NTPYSVAI
+114 TPYSVAV
-122 HPDVSGQISLTLKE
+122 HPAVSGQISLTLKD
-136 VELSEVLKIVSR
+136 VALDDVLTIISR

-161 QVMPAQLKTESIPV
+161 QVMPSQLKTESIPV

-196 EQDQNNGNQ
+196 EQDQNNGG
-205 NNGGLNGINGN
+205 NNGGINGN
-216 NNIGGNG
+216 NNISGNALGGQGGFGG
-223 QSGMMGQNGMA
+223 QGGLG

-251 NDFWK
+251 NDFWS
-256 DLKEALKVLVT
+256 DLKEALKVLVS
-267 PTDGRLVVVSPQAGL
+267 PTEGRQVVVSPQAGL
-282 VTVKALP
+282 VTVRALP

-294 VKDFLVQS
+294 VKDFLNQS

-335 SGLTGSLNFG
+335 SGLTGSVNFG
-345 LSGGSVATNF
+345 FSGGALASNF
-355 AANTAAGINPAI
+355 AANTAAGIDPAI
-367 NAVNGIGNSI
+367 NAVNAIGNTI

-388 IARGDFDGVINMLQ
+388 ISRGDFDGVINMLQ

-431 YFVTDVSTSEDL
+431 YFVTDVSTSEDQS
-443 NATGTQNENDI
+443 ATQTENENDI

-492 KVIQVGDQQIQ
+492 KVIQVGDQQIL

-532 ETVTNEKE
+532 ETVTSEQE

-549 PVLGNMF
+549 PIIGNAF
-556 KNIAK
+556 KNKAK
-561 TQTKRELVILLRPSV
+561 TQSKRELVILIRPSV
-576 VQPDSWEKQR
+576 VQPDTWEKQR
-586 MRTQSLLDK
+586 LRTQSLLDQ
-595 WYQN
+595 WYRN

>member
-1 MKLKNNLASI
+1 MKLKNSLISNALMLA
-11 ATLLLF
+11 AAF
-17 VLVIAGCQT
+17 VIAGCQT
-26 YGVGDEVKPHIRD
+26 YGVGEEVKPHIRD
-39 ELRAE
+39 ELN
-44 DKRSENNGTDK
+44 RSQNVPVTK
-55 NGVGDTNAS
+55 PA
-64 TNRMLPSQLNRELL
+64 PPPQLNQELL
-78 AGVEQ
+78 SEVARYQ
-83 FQLLPAVS
+83 SLPAPTS
-91 QQNTFDVSANAIEV
+91 QKLFAVSANNVDV
-105 RPFFDALVT
+105 RPFFDALVED
-114 NTPYSVAI
+114 TPYSVAV
-122 HPDVSGQISLTLKE
+122 HPAVSGQISLTLKD
-136 VELSEVLKIVSR
+136 VALDDVITIISR

-161 QVMPAQLKTESIPV
+161 QVMPSQLKTESIPV

-196 EQDQNNGNQ
+196 EQDQNNGG
-205 NNGGLNGINGN
+205 NNGGINGN
-216 NNIGGNG
+216 NNISGNALGGQGGLGG
-223 QSGMMGQNGMA
+223 QSGLG

-251 NDFWK
+251 NDFWS
-256 DLKEALKVLVT
+256 DLKEALKVLVS
-267 PTDGRLVVVSPQAGL
+267 PTEGRQVVVSPQAGL
-282 VTVKALP
+282 VTVRALP

-294 VKDFLVQS
+294 VKDFLNQS

-345 LSGGSVATNF
+345 FSGGALASNF
-355 AANTAAGINPAI
+355 AANTAAGIDPAI
-367 NAVNGIGNSI
+367 NAVNAIGNTI

-388 IARGDFDGVINMLQ
+388 ISRGDFDGVINMLQ

-431 YFVTDVSTSEDL
+431 YFVTDVSTSEDQS
-443 NATGTQNENDI
+443 TTSTENENDI

-462 IALDVTPQIDKSGSV
+462 IALDVTPQIDRSGSV

-492 KVIQVGDQQIQ
+492 KVIQVGDQQIL

-532 ETVTNEKE
+532 ETVTSEQE

-549 PVLGNMF
+549 PIIGNAF
-556 KNIAK
+556 KNKAK
-561 TQTKRELVILLRPSV
+561 TQSKRELVILIRPSV
-576 VQPDSWEKQR
+576 VQPDTWEKQR
-586 MRTQSLLDK
+586 LRTQSLLDQ
-595 WYQN
+595 WYRN

>member
-1 MKLKNNLASI
+1 MKLKNSVISSALVLA
-11 ATLLLF
+11 AA
-17 VLVIAGCQT
+17 LVIAGCQT
-26 YGVGDEVKPHIRD
+26 YGVGEEVKPHIRD
-39 ELRAE
+39 ELN
-44 DKRSENNGTDK
+44 RSK
-55 NGVGDTNAS
+55 NIPATKPAPP
-64 TNRMLPSQLNRELL
+64 LQLNQELL
-78 AGVEQ
+78 SEVARYQ
-83 FQLLPAVS
+83 SLPAPTS
-91 QQNTFDVSANAIEV
+91 QKMFAVSANNVDV
-105 RPFFDALVT
+105 RPFFDALVED
-114 NTPYSVAI
+114 TPYSVAV
-122 HPDVSGQISLTLKE
+122 HPAVSGQISLTLKD
-136 VELSEVLKIVSR
+136 VALDDVLTIISR

-161 QVMPAQLKTESIPV
+161 QVMPSQLKTESIPV

-196 EQDQNNGNQ
+196 EQDQNNGG
-205 NNGGLNGINGN
+205 NNGGINGN
-216 NNIGGNG
+216 NNISGNALGGQGGFGG
-223 QSGMMGQNGMA
+223 QGGLG

-251 NDFWK
+251 NDFWS
-256 DLKEALKVLVT
+256 DLKEALKVLVS
-267 PTDGRLVVVSPQAGL
+267 PTEGRQVVVSPQAGL
-282 VTVKALP
+282 VTVRALP

-294 VKDFLVQS
+294 VKDFLNQS

-335 SGLTGSLNFG
+335 SGLTGSVNFG
-345 LSGGSVATNF
+345 FSGGALASNF
-355 AANTAAGINPAI
+355 AANTAAGIDPAI
-367 NAVNGIGNSI
+367 NAVNAIGNTI

-388 IARGDFDGVINMLQ
+388 ISRGDFDGVINMLQ

-431 YFVTDVSTSEDL
+431 YFVTDVSTSEDQS
-443 NATGTQNENDI
+443 ATQTENENDI

-492 KVIQVGDQQIQ
+492 KVIQVGDQQIL
-503 LPLAQSNIRESDTV
+503 LPLAKSNIRESDTV

-532 ETVTNEKE
+532 ETVTSEQE

-549 PVLGNMF
+549 PIIGNAF
-556 KNIAK
+556 KNKAK
-561 TQTKRELVILLRPSV
+561 TQSKRELVILIRPSV
-576 VQPDSWEKQR
+576 VQPDTWEKQR
-586 MRTQSLLDK
+586 LRTQSLLDQ
-595 WYQN
+595 WYRN

>member
-1 MKLKNNLASI
+1 MKLKNSLIVN
-11 ATLLLF
+11 TL
-17 VLVIAGCQT
+17 VLSAALVVAGCQS
-26 YGVGDEVKPHIRD
+26 YGVGEEVKPHIRD
-39 ELRAE
+39 ELA
-44 DKRSENNGTDK
+44 RSQ
-55 NGVGDTNAS
+55 NATS
-64 TNRMLPSQLNRELL
+64 SKPTPPPQLNQELL
-78 AGVEQ
+78 AEVARYQ
-83 FQLLPAVS
+83 ALPAPTS
-91 QQNTFDVSANAIEV
+91 QKMFAVSANNVDV
-105 RPFFDALVT
+105 RPFFDALVED
-114 NTPYSVAI
+114 TPYSVAV
-122 HPDVSGQISLTLKE
+122 HPAVSGQISLTLKE
-136 VELSEVLKIVSR
+136 VALEDVLTIISR

-161 QVMPAQLKTESIPV
+161 QVMPSQLKTESIPV
-175 NFLMIKRFG
+175 NFLMVKRFG

-196 EQDQNNGNQ
+196 EQDQNNGG
-205 NNGGLNGINGN
+205 NNGGINGN
-216 NNIGGNG
+216 NNISGNALGGQGGFGG
-223 QSGMMGQNGMA
+223 QGGLG

-251 NDFWK
+251 NDFWS
-256 DLKEALKVLVT
+256 DLKEALKVLVS
-267 PTDGRLVVVSPQAGL
+267 PTEGRQVVVSPQAGL
-282 VTVKALP
+282 VTVRALP

-294 VKDFLVQS
+294 VKDFLNQS

-335 SGLTGSLNFG
+335 SGLTGSVNFG
-345 LSGGSVATNF
+345 FSGGAIASNF
-355 AANTAAGINPAI
+355 AANTAAGIDPAI

-388 IARGDFDGVINMLQ
+388 ISRGDFDGVINMLQ

-431 YFVTDVSTSEDL
+431 YFVTDVSTSEDQS
-443 NATGTQNENDI
+443 ATQTENENDI

-462 IALDVTPQIDKSGSV
+462 IALDVTPQIDRSGSV

-492 KVIQVGDQQIQ
+492 KVIQVGDQQIL

-532 ETVTNEKE
+532 ETVTSEQE

-549 PVLGNMF
+549 PFIGNAF
-556 KNIAK
+556 KNKAK
-561 TQTKRELVILLRPSV
+561 TQSKRELVILIRPSV
-576 VQPDSWEKQR
+576 VQPDTWEKQR
-586 MRTQSLLDK
+586 LRTQSLLDQ
-595 WYQN
+595 WYRN

>member
-1 MKLKNNLASI
+1 MKLKNSLIVN
-11 ATLLLF
+11 TL
-17 VLVIAGCQT
+17 VLSAALVVAGCQS
-26 YGVGDEVKPHIRD
+26 YGVGEEVKPHIRD
-39 ELRAE
+39 ELA
-44 DKRSENNGTDK
+44 RSQNTTSSK
-55 NGVGDTNAS
+55 PT
-64 TNRMLPSQLNRELL
+64 PPPQLNQELL
-78 AGVEQ
+78 AEVARYQ
-83 FQLLPAVS
+83 ALPAPTS
-91 QQNTFDVSANAIEV
+91 QKMFAVSANNVDV
-105 RPFFDALVT
+105 RPFFDALIED
-114 NTPYSVAI
+114 TPYSVAV
-122 HPDVSGQISLTLKE
+122 HPAVSGQISLTLKE
-136 VELSEVLKIVSR
+136 VALEDVLTIISR

-161 QVMPAQLKTESIPV
+161 QVMPSQLKTESIPV

-196 EQDQNNGNQ
+196 EQDQNNGG
-205 NNGGLNGINGN
+205 NNGGINGN
-216 NNIGGNG
+216 NNISGNALGGQGGFGG
-223 QSGMMGQNGMA
+223 QGGLG

-251 NDFWK
+251 NDFWS
-256 DLKEALKVLVT
+256 DLKEALKVLVSST
-267 PTDGRLVVVSPQAGL
+267 EGRQVVVSPQAGL
-282 VTVKALP
+282 VTVRALP

-294 VKDFLVQS
+294 VKDFLNQS

-335 SGLTGSLNFG
+335 SGLTGSVNFG
-345 LSGGSVATNF
+345 FSGGAIASNF
-355 AANTAAGINPAI
+355 AANTAAGIDPAI

-388 IARGDFDGVINMLQ
+388 ISRGDFDGVINMLQ

-431 YFVTDVSTSEDL
+431 YFVTDVSTSEDQS
-443 NATGTQNENDI
+443 ATQTENENDI

-462 IALDVTPQIDKSGSV
+462 IALDVTPQIDRSGSV

-492 KVIQVGDQQIQ
+492 KVIQVGDQQIL

-532 ETVTNEKE
+532 ETVTSEQE

-549 PVLGNMF
+549 PFIGNAF
-556 KNIAK
+556 KNKAK
-561 TQTKRELVILLRPSV
+561 TQSKRELVILIRPSV
-576 VQPDSWEKQR
+576 VQPDTWEKQR
-586 MRTQSLLDK
+586 LRTQSLLDQ
-595 WYQN
+595 WYRN

>member
-1 MKLKNNLASI
+1 MKLKNSLIVN
-11 ATLLLF
+11 TL
-17 VLVIAGCQT
+17 VLSAALVVAGCQS
-26 YGVGDEVKPHIRD
+26 YGVGEEVKPHIRD
-39 ELRAE
+39 ELA
-44 DKRSENNGTDK
+44 RSQNTTSSK
-55 NGVGDTNAS
+55 PT
-64 TNRMLPSQLNRELL
+64 PPPQLNQELL
-78 AGVEQ
+78 AEVARYQ
-83 FQLLPAVS
+83 ALPAPTS
-91 QQNTFDVSANAIEV
+91 QKMFAVSANNVDV
-105 RPFFDALVT
+105 RPFFDALVED
-114 NTPYSVAI
+114 TPYSVAV
-122 HPDVSGQISLTLKE
+122 HPAVSGQISLTLKE
-136 VELSEVLKIVSR
+136 VALEDVLTIISR

-161 QVMPAQLKTESIPV
+161 QVMPSQLKTESIPV

-196 EQDQNNGNQ
+196 EQDQNNGG
-205 NNGGLNGINGN
+205 NNGGINGN
-216 NNIGGNG
+216 NNIGGNALGG
-223 QSGMMGQNGMA
+223 QGGFGGQGGLG

-251 NDFWK
+251 NDFWS
-256 DLKEALKVLVT
+256 DLKEALKVLVSST
-267 PTDGRLVVVSPQAGL
+267 EGRQVVVSPQAGL
-282 VTVKALP
+282 VTVRALP

-294 VKDFLVQS
+294 VKDFLNQS

-335 SGLTGSLNFG
+335 SGLTGSVNFG
-345 LSGGSVATNF
+345 FSGGAIASNF
-355 AANTAAGINPAI
+355 AANTAAGIDPAI

-388 IARGDFDGVINMLQ
+388 ISRGDFDGVINMLQ

-431 YFVTDVSTSEDL
+431 YFVTDVSTSEDQS
-443 NATGTQNENDI
+443 ATQTENENDI

-462 IALDVTPQIDKSGSV
+462 IALDVTPQIDRSGSV

-492 KVIQVGDQQIQ
+492 KVIQVGDQQIL

-532 ETVTNEKE
+532 ETVTSEQE

-549 PVLGNMF
+549 PFIGNAF
-556 KNIAK
+556 KNKAK
-561 TQTKRELVILLRPSV
+561 TQSKRELVILIRPSV
-576 VQPDSWEKQR
+576 VQPDTWEKQR
-586 MRTQSLLDK
+586 LRTQSLLDQ
-595 WYQN
+595 WYRN

>member
-1 MKLKNNLASI
+1 MKLKNSLISNALVLA
-11 ATLLLF
+11 AAF
-17 VLVIAGCQT
+17 VIAGCQT
-26 YGVGDEVKPHIRD
+26 YGVGEEVKPHIRD
-39 ELRAE
+39 ELN
-44 DKRSENNGTDK
+44 RSQNVPVSKPT
-55 NGVGDTNAS
+55 
-64 TNRMLPSQLNRELL
+64 PPPQLNQELL
-78 AGVEQ
+78 SEVARYQ
-83 FQLLPAVS
+83 SLPAPTS
-91 QQNTFDVSANAIEV
+91 QKMFAVSANNVDV
-105 RPFFDALVT
+105 RPFFDALVED
-114 NTPYSVAI
+114 TPYSVAV
-122 HPDVSGQISLTLKE
+122 HPAVSGQISLTLKD
-136 VELSEVLKIVSR
+136 VALDDVLTIISR

-161 QVMPAQLKTESIPV
+161 QVMPSQLKTESIPV

-196 EQDQNNGNQ
+196 EQDQNNGG
-205 NNGGLNGINGN
+205 NNGGINGN
-216 NNIGGNG
+216 NNISGNALGGQGGFGG
-223 QSGMMGQNGMA
+223 QGGLG

-251 NDFWK
+251 NDFWS
-256 DLKEALKVLVT
+256 DLKEALKVLVS
-267 PTDGRLVVVSPQAGL
+267 PTEGRQVVVSPQAGL
-282 VTVKALP
+282 VTVRALP

-294 VKDFLVQS
+294 VKDFLNQS

-335 SGLTGSLNFG
+335 SGLTGSVNFG
-345 LSGGSVATNF
+345 FSGGALASNF
-355 AANTAAGINPAI
+355 AANTAAGIDPAI
-367 NAVNGIGNSI
+367 NAVNAIGNTI

-388 IARGDFDGVINMLQ
+388 ISRGDFDGVINMLQ

-431 YFVTDVSTSEDL
+431 YFVTDVSTSEDQS
-443 NATGTQNENDI
+443 ATQTENENDI

-492 KVIQVGDQQIQ
+492 KVIQVGDQQIL

-532 ETVTNEKE
+532 ETVTSEQE

-549 PVLGNMF
+549 PIIGNAF
-556 KNIAK
+556 KNKAK
-561 TQTKRELVILLRPSV
+561 TQSKRELVILIRPSV
-576 VQPDSWEKQR
+576 VQPDTWEKQR
-586 MRTQSLLDK
+586 LRTQSLLDQ
-595 WYQN
+595 WYRN

>member
-1 MKLKNNLASI
+1 MDVSNEHLNCTPMKLKNSDI
-11 ATLLLF
+11 AKALF
-17 VLVIAGCQT
+17 ITLVITVAGCKS
-26 YGVGDEVKPHIRD
+26 YGVGEEVKPHIRN
-39 ELRAE
+39 EL
-44 DKRSENNGTDK
+44 NQQQQLK
-55 NGVGDTNAS
+55 NDTPPPPPDFN
-64 TNRMLPSQLNRELL
+64 QELL
-78 AGVEQ
+78 SEVSRYKA
-83 FQLLPAVS
+83 LPTQTATK
-91 QQNTFDVSANAIEV
+91 TFDVSASDVDV
-105 RPFFDALVT
+105 RPFFDALVDG
-114 NTPYSVAI
+114 TPYSVAV
-122 HPDVSGQISLTLKE
+122 HPQVSGQISLTLKE
-136 VELSEVLKIVSR
+136 VALDDVLKIVSR
-148 MYPLDVFLEGKVI
+148 MYPLDVFMEGKVI
-161 QVMPAQLKTESIPV
+161 QVMPSQLKTESIPV

-184 VSNVSVIAGGVS
+184 LSNVSVIAGGVS
-196 EQDQNNGNQ
+196 EQNQ
-205 NNGGLNGINGN
+205 NNGGNNGGINGN
-216 NNIGGNG
+216 NNIAGNG
-223 QSGMMGQNGMA
+223 IGAQGGVGGLGGVG

-251 NDFWK
+251 NDFWE
-256 DLKEALKVLVT
+256 DLKEALAILL
-267 PTDGRLVVVSPQAGL
+267 PPEEGRHVVVSPQAGL
-282 VTVKALP
+282 VTIRALP

-294 VKDFLVQS
+294 VKDFLTQS

-335 SGLTGSLNFG
+335 SGLSGRANFG
-345 LSGGSVATNF
+345 FSGGALASNF
-355 AANTAAGINPAI
+355 AANTVNGIDPAI
-367 NAVNGIGNSI
+367 NAVNGIGNTI

-388 IARGDFDGVINMLQ
+388 IAAGDFDGVINLLQ

-431 YFVTDVSTSEDL
+431 YFVTDVSTSEQL
-443 NATGTQNENDI
+443 NAANTQNDNDI

-462 IALDVTPQIDKSGSV
+462 IALDVTPQIDRSGSV

-492 KVIQVGDQQIQ
+492 KVIQVGEQQIQ

-532 ETVTNEKE
+532 ETVTNDTE
-540 SKTPLLGDI
+540 SKTPFLGDI
-549 PVLGNMF
+549 PVFGNLF

-561 TQTKRELVILLRPSV
+561 TQTKRELVILIRPSV

-586 MRTQSLLDK
+586 KRTQSLLDK
-595 WYQN
+595 WYRN

>member
-1 MKLKNNLASI
+1 MKLKNSLIFN
-11 ATLLLF
+11 TL
-17 VLVIAGCQT
+17 VLSAALVVAGCQS
-26 YGVGDEVKPHIRD
+26 YGVGEEVKPHIRD
-39 ELRAE
+39 ELA
-44 DKRSENNGTDK
+44 RSQNTTSSK
-55 NGVGDTNAS
+55 PT
-64 TNRMLPSQLNRELL
+64 PPPQLNQELL
-78 AGVEQ
+78 AEVARYQ
-83 FQLLPAVS
+83 ALPAPTS
-91 QQNTFDVSANAIEV
+91 QKMFAVSANNVDV
-105 RPFFDALVT
+105 RPFFDALVED
-114 NTPYSVAI
+114 TPYSVAV
-122 HPDVSGQISLTLKE
+122 HPAVSGQISLTLKE
-136 VELSEVLKIVSR
+136 VALEDVLTIISR

-161 QVMPAQLKTESIPV
+161 QVMPSQLKTESIPV

-196 EQDQNNGNQ
+196 EQDQNNGG
-205 NNGGLNGINGN
+205 NNGGINGN
-216 NNIGGNG
+216 NNISGNALGGQGGFGG
-223 QSGMMGQNGMA
+223 QGGLG

-251 NDFWK
+251 NDFWS
-256 DLKEALKVLVT
+256 DLKEALKVLVS
-267 PTDGRLVVVSPQAGL
+267 PTEGRQVVVSPQAGL
-282 VTVKALP
+282 VTVRALP

-294 VKDFLVQS
+294 VKDFLNQS

-335 SGLTGSLNFG
+335 SGLTGSVNFG
-345 LSGGSVATNF
+345 FSGGAIASNF
-355 AANTAAGINPAI
+355 AANTAAGIDPAI

-388 IARGDFDGVINMLQ
+388 ISRGDFDGVINMLQ

-431 YFVTDVSTSEDL
+431 YFVTDVSTSEDQS
-443 NATGTQNENDI
+443 ATQTENENDI

-462 IALDVTPQIDKSGSV
+462 IALDVTPQIDRSGSV

-492 KVIQVGDQQIQ
+492 KVIQVGDQQIL

-532 ETVTNEKE
+532 ETVTSEQE

-549 PVLGNMF
+549 PFIGNAF
-556 KNIAK
+556 KNKAK
-561 TQTKRELVILLRPSV
+561 TQSKRELVILIRPSV
-576 VQPDSWEKQR
+576 VQPDTWEKQR
-586 MRTQSLLDK
+586 LRTQSLLDQ
-595 WYQN
+595 WYRN

>member
-1 MKLKNNLASI
+1 MKLKNSLIVN
-11 ATLLLF
+11 TL
-17 VLVIAGCQT
+17 VLSAALVVAGCQS
-26 YGVGDEVKPHIRD
+26 YGVGEEVKPHIRD
-39 ELRAE
+39 ELA
-44 DKRSENNGTDK
+44 RSQNTTSSK
-55 NGVGDTNAS
+55 PT
-64 TNRMLPSQLNRELL
+64 PPPQLNQELL
-78 AGVEQ
+78 AEVARYQ
-83 FQLLPAVS
+83 ALPAPTS
-91 QQNTFDVSANAIEV
+91 QKMFAVSANNVDV
-105 RPFFDALVT
+105 RPFFDALVED
-114 NTPYSVAI
+114 TPYSVAV
-122 HPDVSGQISLTLKE
+122 HPALSGQISLTLKE
-136 VELSEVLKIVSR
+136 VALEDVLTIISR

-161 QVMPAQLKTESIPV
+161 QVMPSQLKTESIPV

-196 EQDQNNGNQ
+196 EQDQNNGG
-205 NNGGLNGINGN
+205 NNGGINGN
-216 NNIGGNG
+216 NNISGNALGGQGGFGG
-223 QSGMMGQNGMA
+223 QGGLG

-251 NDFWK
+251 NDFWS
-256 DLKEALKVLVT
+256 DLKEALKVLVS
-267 PTDGRLVVVSPQAGL
+267 PTEGRQVVVSPQAGL
-282 VTVKALP
+282 VTVRALP

-294 VKDFLVQS
+294 VKDFLNQS

-335 SGLTGSLNFG
+335 SGLTGSVNFG
-345 LSGGSVATNF
+345 FSGGAIASNF
-355 AANTAAGINPAI
+355 AANTAAGIDPAI

-388 IARGDFDGVINMLQ
+388 ISRGDFDGVINMLQ

-431 YFVTDVSTSEDL
+431 YFVTDVSTSEDQS
-443 NATGTQNENDI
+443 ATQTENENDI

-462 IALDVTPQIDKSGSV
+462 IALDVTPQIDRSGSV

-492 KVIQVGDQQIQ
+492 KVIQVGDQQIL

-532 ETVTNEKE
+532 ETVTSEQE

-549 PVLGNMF
+549 PFIGNAF
-556 KNIAK
+556 KNKAK
-561 TQTKRELVILLRPSV
+561 TQSKRELVILIRPSV
-576 VQPDSWEKQR
+576 VQPDTWEKQR
-586 MRTQSLLDK
+586 LRTQSLLDQ
-595 WYQN
+595 WYRN

>member
-1 MKLKNNLASI
+1 MKLKNRLVTSGFIVTLA
-11 ATLLLF
+11 F
-17 VLVIAGCQT
+17 VSTGCQT
-26 YGVGDEVKPHIRD
+26 YGVGKEVQPHIRD
-39 ELRAE
+39 ELQQQPHSPKPKPA
-44 DKRSENNGTDK
+44 
-55 NGVGDTNAS
+55 
-64 TNRMLPSQLNRELL
+64 MPPQLEQELL
-78 AGVEQ
+78 AEVGRYAPLADV
-83 FQLLPAVS
+83 ATTK
-91 QQNTFDVSANAIEV
+91 NFDIAASDVDV
-105 RPFFDALVT
+105 RPFFDALVDE
-114 NTPYSVAI
+114 TPYSVAV
-122 HPDVSGQISLTLKE
+122 HPAVSGKISLTLKQVALE
-136 VELSEVLKIVSR
+136 NVLKIISR
-148 MYPLDVFLEGKVI
+148 MYPLDVFLEGSVI

-196 EQDQNNGNQ
+196 EQDQNGNA
-205 NNGGLNGINGN
+205 NNGGFNGN

-223 QSGMMGQNGMA
+223 VGVQNGIGGQNGFG

-256 DLKEALKVLVT
+256 DLKEALKVLVS
-267 PTDGRLVVVSPQAGL
+267 PAEGRHVVVSPQAGL
-282 VTVKALP
+282 VTIRALP

-294 VKDFLVQS
+294 VKDFLNQS

-314 RIIEVTLNDGY
+314 RIIEVTLNDSY

-335 SGLTGSLNFG
+335 SGLTGSMNFG
-345 LSGGSVATNF
+345 FSGGSLASNF
-355 AANTAAGINPAI
+355 AANTAAGIDPAI

-377 STDIGGVSTLR
+377 ATDLGGVSTLR
-388 IARGDFDGVINMLQ
+388 ISRGDFDGVINMLQ

-431 YFVTDVSTSEDL
+431 YFVTDVSTSEDQS
-443 NATGTQNENDI
+443 TTSTENENDI

-462 IALDVTPQIDKSGSV
+462 IALDVTPQIDRNGSV

-532 ETVTNEKE
+532 ETVTSDKE

-549 PVLGNMF
+549 PIVGNLF
-556 KNIAK
+556 KNVAK
-561 TQTKRELVILLRPSV
+561 TQSKRELVILLRPSV
-576 VQPDSWEKQR
+576 VQPDSWEQQR
-586 MRTQSLLDK
+586 ERTQSLLDK
-595 WYQN
+595 WYRN

>member
-1 MKLKNNLASI
+1 MKLKNSLIVN
-11 ATLLLF
+11 TL
-17 VLVIAGCQT
+17 VLSAALVVAGCQS
-26 YGVGDEVKPHIRD
+26 YGVGEEVKPHIRD
-39 ELRAE
+39 ELA
-44 DKRSENNGTDK
+44 RSQNTTSSK
-55 NGVGDTNAS
+55 PT
-64 TNRMLPSQLNRELL
+64 PPPQLNQELL
-78 AGVEQ
+78 AEVARYQ
-83 FQLLPAVS
+83 ALPAPTS
-91 QQNTFDVSANAIEV
+91 QKMFAVSANNVDV
-105 RPFFDALVT
+105 RPFFDALIED
-114 NTPYSVAI
+114 TPYSVAV
-122 HPDVSGQISLTLKE
+122 HPAVSGQISLTLKE
-136 VELSEVLKIVSR
+136 VALEDVLTIISR

-161 QVMPAQLKTESIPV
+161 QVMSSQLKTESIPV

-196 EQDQNNGNQ
+196 EQDQNNGG
-205 NNGGLNGINGN
+205 NNGGINGN
-216 NNIGGNG
+216 NNISGNALGGQGGFGG
-223 QSGMMGQNGMA
+223 QGGLG

-251 NDFWK
+251 NDFWS
-256 DLKEALKVLVT
+256 DLKEALKVLVS
-267 PTDGRLVVVSPQAGL
+267 PTEGRQVVVSPQAGL
-282 VTVKALP
+282 VTVRALP

-294 VKDFLVQS
+294 VKDFLNQS

-335 SGLTGSLNFG
+335 SGLTGSVNFG
-345 LSGGSVATNF
+345 FSGGAIASNF
-355 AANTAAGINPAI
+355 AANTAAGIDPAI

-388 IARGDFDGVINMLQ
+388 ISRGDFDGVINMLQ

-431 YFVTDVSTSEDL
+431 YFVTDVSTSEDQS
-443 NATGTQNENDI
+443 ATQTENENDI

-462 IALDVTPQIDKSGSV
+462 IALDVTPQIDRSGSV

-492 KVIQVGDQQIQ
+492 KVIQVGDQQIL

-532 ETVTNEKE
+532 ETVTSEQE

-549 PVLGNMF
+549 PFIGNAF
-556 KNIAK
+556 KNKAK
-561 TQTKRELVILLRPSV
+561 TQSKRELVILIRPSV
-576 VQPDSWEKQR
+576 VQPDTWEKQR
-586 MRTQSLLDK
+586 LRTQSLLDQ
-595 WYQN
+595 WYRN

>member
-1 MKLKNNLASI
+1 MKLKNSLISNALVLA
-11 ATLLLF
+11 AAC
-17 VLVIAGCQT
+17 VIAGCQT
-26 YGVGDEVKPHIRD
+26 YGVGEEVKPHIRD
-39 ELRAE
+39 ELN
-44 DKRSENNGTDK
+44 RSQ
-55 NGVGDTNAS
+55 NAPVS
-64 TNRMLPSQLNRELL
+64 KPTPPPQLNQELL
-78 AGVEQ
+78 SEVARYQ
-83 FQLLPAVS
+83 SLPAPTS
-91 QQNTFDVSANAIEV
+91 QKMFTVSANNVDV
-105 RPFFDALVT
+105 RPFFDALVED
-114 NTPYSVAI
+114 TPYSVAV
-122 HPDVSGQISLTLKE
+122 HPAVSGQISLTLKD
-136 VELSEVLKIVSR
+136 VALDDVLTIISR

-161 QVMPAQLKTESIPV
+161 QVMPSQLKTESIPV

-184 VSNVSVIAGGVS
+184 VSNLSVIAGGVS
-196 EQDQNNGNQ
+196 EQEQ
-205 NNGGLNGINGN
+205 NNGGNNGGINGN
-216 NNIGGNG
+216 NNISGNALGGQGGFGG
-223 QSGMMGQNGMA
+223 QGGLG

-251 NDFWK
+251 NDFWS
-256 DLKEALKVLVT
+256 DLKEALKVLVS
-267 PTDGRLVVVSPQAGL
+267 PTEGRQVVVSPQAGL
-282 VTVKALP
+282 VTVRALP

-294 VKDFLVQS
+294 VKDFLNQS

-345 LSGGSVATNF
+345 FSGGALASNF
-355 AANTAAGINPAI
+355 AANTAAGIDPAI
-367 NAVNGIGNSI
+367 NAVNAIGNTI

-388 IARGDFDGVINMLQ
+388 ISRGDFDGVINMLQ

-431 YFVTDVSTSEDL
+431 YFVTDVSTSEDQS
-443 NATGTQNENDI
+443 ATQTENENDI

-462 IALDVTPQIDKSGSV
+462 IALDVTPQIDRSGSV

-492 KVIQVGDQQIQ
+492 KVIQVGDQQIL

-532 ETVTNEKE
+532 ETVTSEQE

-549 PVLGNMF
+549 PIIGNAF
-556 KNIAK
+556 KNKAK
-561 TQTKRELVILLRPSV
+561 TQSKRELVILIRPSV
-576 VQPDSWEKQR
+576 VQPDTWEKQR
-586 MRTQSLLDK
+586 LRTQSLLDQ
-595 WYQN
+595 WYRN

>member
-1 MKLKNNLASI
+1 MKLKNSLIVN
-11 ATLLLF
+11 TL
-17 VLVIAGCQT
+17 VLSAALVVAGCQS
-26 YGVGDEVKPHIRD
+26 YGVGEEVKPHIRD
-39 ELRAE
+39 ELA
-44 DKRSENNGTDK
+44 RSQNTTSSK
-55 NGVGDTNAS
+55 PT
-64 TNRMLPSQLNRELL
+64 PPPQLNQELL
-78 AGVEQ
+78 AEVARYQ
-83 FQLLPAVS
+83 ALPAPTS
-91 QQNTFDVSANAIEV
+91 QKMFAVSANNVDV
-105 RPFFDALVT
+105 RPFFDALVED
-114 NTPYSVAI
+114 TPYSVAV
-122 HPDVSGQISLTLKE
+122 HPAVSGQISLTLKE
-136 VELSEVLKIVSR
+136 VALEDVLTIISR

-161 QVMPAQLKTESIPV
+161 QVMPSQLKTESIPV

-196 EQDQNNGNQ
+196 EQDQNNGG
-205 NNGGLNGINGN
+205 NNGGINGN
-216 NNIGGNG
+216 NNISGNALGGQG
-223 QSGMMGQNGMA
+223 GFGSQGGLG

-251 NDFWK
+251 NDFWS
-256 DLKEALKVLVT
+256 DLKEALKVLVS
-267 PTDGRLVVVSPQAGL
+267 PTEGRQVVVSPQAGL
-282 VTVKALP
+282 VTVRALP

-294 VKDFLVQS
+294 VKDFLNQS

-335 SGLTGSLNFG
+335 SGLTGSVNFG
-345 LSGGSVATNF
+345 FSGGAIASNF
-355 AANTAAGINPAI
+355 AANTAAGIDPAI

-388 IARGDFDGVINMLQ
+388 ISRGDFDGVINMLQ

-431 YFVTDVSTSEDL
+431 YFVTDVSTSEDQS
-443 NATGTQNENDI
+443 ATQTENENDI

-462 IALDVTPQIDKSGSV
+462 IALDVTPQIDRSGSV

-492 KVIQVGDQQIQ
+492 KVIQVGDQQIL

-532 ETVTNEKE
+532 ETVTSEQE

-549 PVLGNMF
+549 PFIGNAF
-556 KNIAK
+556 KNKAK
-561 TQTKRELVILLRPSV
+561 TQSKRELVILIRPSV
-576 VQPDSWEKQR
+576 VQPDTWEKQR
-586 MRTQSLLDK
+586 LRTQSLLDQ
-595 WYQN
+595 WYRN

>member
-1 MKLKNNLASI
+1 MKLKNSLIVN
-11 ATLLLF
+11 TL
-17 VLVIAGCQT
+17 VLSAALVVAGCQS
-26 YGVGDEVKPHIRD
+26 YGVGEEVKPHIRD
-39 ELRAE
+39 ELA
-44 DKRSENNGTDK
+44 RSQKTTSSK
-55 NGVGDTNAS
+55 PT
-64 TNRMLPSQLNRELL
+64 PPPQLNQELL
-78 AGVEQ
+78 AEVARYQ
-83 FQLLPAVS
+83 ALPAPTS
-91 QQNTFDVSANAIEV
+91 QKMFAVSANNVDV
-105 RPFFDALVT
+105 RPFFDALVED
-114 NTPYSVAI
+114 TPYSVAV
-122 HPDVSGQISLTLKE
+122 HPAVSGQISLTLKE
-136 VELSEVLKIVSR
+136 VVLEDVLTIISR

-161 QVMPAQLKTESIPV
+161 QVMPSQLKTESIPV

-196 EQDQNNGNQ
+196 EQDQNIGG
-205 NNGGLNGINGN
+205 NNGGINGN
-216 NNIGGNG
+216 NNISGNALGGQGGFGG
-223 QSGMMGQNGMA
+223 QGGLG

-251 NDFWK
+251 NDFWS
-256 DLKEALKVLVT
+256 DLKEALKVLVS
-267 PTDGRLVVVSPQAGL
+267 PTEGRQVVVSPQAGL
-282 VTVKALP
+282 VTVRALP

-294 VKDFLVQS
+294 VKDFLNQS

-335 SGLTGSLNFG
+335 SGLTGSVNFG
-345 LSGGSVATNF
+345 FSGGAIASNF
-355 AANTAAGINPAI
+355 AANTAAGIDPAI

-388 IARGDFDGVINMLQ
+388 ISRGDFDGVINMLQ

-431 YFVTDVSTSEDL
+431 YFVTDVSTSEDQS
-443 NATGTQNENDI
+443 ATQTENENDI

-462 IALDVTPQIDKSGSV
+462 IALDVTPQIDRSGSV

-492 KVIQVGDQQIQ
+492 KVIQVGDQQIL

-532 ETVTNEKE
+532 ETVTSEQE

-549 PVLGNMF
+549 PFIGNAF
-556 KNIAK
+556 KNKAK
-561 TQTKRELVILLRPSV
+561 TQSKRELVILIRPSV
-576 VQPDSWEKQR
+576 VQPDTWEKQR
-586 MRTQSLLDK
+586 LRTQSLLDQ
-595 WYQN
+595 WYRN

>member
-1 MKLKNNLASI
+1 MKLKNSLIFN
-11 ATLLLF
+11 TL
-17 VLVIAGCQT
+17 VLSAALVVAGCQS
-26 YGVGDEVKPHIRD
+26 YGVGEEVKPHIRD
-39 ELRAE
+39 ELA
-44 DKRSENNGTDK
+44 RSQNT
-55 NGVGDTNAS
+55 AS
-64 TNRMLPSQLNRELL
+64 SKPTPPPQLNQELL
-78 AGVEQ
+78 AEVARYQ
-83 FQLLPAVS
+83 ALPAPTS
-91 QQNTFDVSANAIEV
+91 QKMFAVSANNVDV
-105 RPFFDALVT
+105 RPFFDALVED
-114 NTPYSVAI
+114 TPYSVAV
-122 HPDVSGQISLTLKE
+122 HPAVSGQISLTLKE
-136 VELSEVLKIVSR
+136 VALEDVLTIISR

-161 QVMPAQLKTESIPV
+161 QVMPSQLKTESIPV

-196 EQDQNNGNQ
+196 EQDQNNGGS
-205 NNGGLNGINGN
+205 NGGINGN
-216 NNIGGNG
+216 NNISGNALGGQGGFGG
-223 QSGMMGQNGMA
+223 QGGLG

-251 NDFWK
+251 NDFWS
-256 DLKEALKVLVT
+256 DLKEALKVLVS
-267 PTDGRLVVVSPQAGL
+267 PTEGRQVVVSPQAGL
-282 VTVKALP
+282 VTVRALP

-294 VKDFLVQS
+294 VKDFLNQS

-335 SGLTGSLNFG
+335 SGLTGSVNFG
-345 LSGGSVATNF
+345 FSGGAIASNF
-355 AANTAAGINPAI
+355 AANTAAGIDPAI

-388 IARGDFDGVINMLQ
+388 ISRGDFDGVINMLQ

-431 YFVTDVSTSEDL
+431 YFVTDVSTSEDQS
-443 NATGTQNENDI
+443 ATQTENENDI

-462 IALDVTPQIDKSGSV
+462 IALDVTPQIDRSGSV

-492 KVIQVGDQQIQ
+492 KVIQVGDQQIL

-532 ETVTNEKE
+532 ETVTSEQE

-549 PVLGNMF
+549 PFIGNAF
-556 KNIAK
+556 KNKAK
-561 TQTKRELVILLRPSV
+561 TQSKRELVILIRPSV
-576 VQPDSWEKQR
+576 VQPDTWEKQR
-586 MRTQSLLDK
+586 LRTQSLLDQ
-595 WYQN
+595 WYRN

>member
-1 MKLKNNLASI
+1 MKLKNSLIVN
-11 ATLLLF
+11 TL
-17 VLVIAGCQT
+17 VLSAALVVAGCQS
-26 YGVGDEVKPHIRD
+26 YGVGEEVKPHIRD
-39 ELRAE
+39 ELA
-44 DKRSENNGTDK
+44 RSQNTTSSK
-55 NGVGDTNAS
+55 PT
-64 TNRMLPSQLNRELL
+64 PPPQLNQELL
-78 AGVEQ
+78 AEVARYQ
-83 FQLLPAVS
+83 ALPAPTS
-91 QQNTFDVSANAIEV
+91 QKMFAVSANNVDV
-105 RPFFDALVT
+105 RPFFDALVED
-114 NTPYSVAI
+114 TPYSVAV
-122 HPDVSGQISLTLKE
+122 HPAVSGQISLTLKE
-136 VELSEVLKIVSR
+136 VALEDVLTIISR

-161 QVMPAQLKTESIPV
+161 QVMPSQLKTESIPV

-196 EQDQNNGNQ
+196 EQDQNNGG
-205 NNGGLNGINGN
+205 NNGGIYGN
-216 NNIGGNG
+216 NNISGNALGGQGGFGG
-223 QSGMMGQNGMA
+223 QGGLG

-251 NDFWK
+251 NDFWS
-256 DLKEALKVLVT
+256 DLKEALKVLVS
-267 PTDGRLVVVSPQAGL
+267 PTEGRQVVVSPQAGL
-282 VTVKALP
+282 VTVRALP

-294 VKDFLVQS
+294 VKDFLNQS

-335 SGLTGSLNFG
+335 SGLTGSVNFG
-345 LSGGSVATNF
+345 FSGGAIASNF
-355 AANTAAGINPAI
+355 AANTAAGIDPAI

-388 IARGDFDGVINMLQ
+388 ISRGDFDGVINMLQ

-431 YFVTDVSTSEDL
+431 YFVTDVSTSEDQS
-443 NATGTQNENDI
+443 ATQTENENDI

-462 IALDVTPQIDKSGSV
+462 IALDVTPQIDRSGSV

-492 KVIQVGDQQIQ
+492 KVIQVGDQQIL

-532 ETVTNEKE
+532 ETVTSEQE

-549 PVLGNMF
+549 PFIGNAF
-556 KNIAK
+556 KNKAK
-561 TQTKRELVILLRPSV
+561 TQSKRELVILIRPSV
-576 VQPDSWEKQR
+576 VQPDTWEKQR
-586 MRTQSLLDK
+586 LRTQSLLDQ
-595 WYQN
+595 WYRN

>member
-1 MKLKNNLASI
+1 MKLKNSLIVN
-11 ATLLLF
+11 TL
-17 VLVIAGCQT
+17 VLSAALVVAGCQS
-26 YGVGDEVKPHIRD
+26 YGVGEEVKPHIRD
-39 ELRAE
+39 ELA
-44 DKRSENNGTDK
+44 RSQNTTSSK
-55 NGVGDTNAS
+55 PT
-64 TNRMLPSQLNRELL
+64 PPPQLNQELL
-78 AGVEQ
+78 AEVARYQ
-83 FQLLPAVS
+83 ALPAPTS
-91 QQNTFDVSANAIEV
+91 QKMFAVSANNVDV
-105 RPFFDALVT
+105 RPFFDALVED
-114 NTPYSVAI
+114 TPYSVAV
-122 HPDVSGQISLTLKE
+122 HPAVSGQISLTLKE
-136 VELSEVLKIVSR
+136 VALEDVLTIISR

-161 QVMPAQLKTESIPV
+161 QVMPSQLKTESIPV

-196 EQDQNNGNQ
+196 EQDQNNGG
-205 NNGGLNGINGN
+205 NNGGINGN
-216 NNIGGNG
+216 NNISGNALGGQGGFGG
-223 QSGMMGQNGMA
+223 QGGLG

-251 NDFWK
+251 NDFWS
-256 DLKEALKVLVT
+256 DLKEALKVLVS
-267 PTDGRLVVVSPQAGL
+267 PTEGRQVVVSPQAGL
-282 VTVKALP
+282 VTVRALP

-294 VKDFLVQS
+294 VKDFLNQS

-335 SGLTGSLNFG
+335 SGLTGSVNFG
-345 LSGGSVATNF
+345 FSGGAIASNF
-355 AANTAAGINPAI
+355 AANTAAGIDPAI

-388 IARGDFDGVINMLQ
+388 ISRGDFDGVINMLQ

-431 YFVTDVSTSEDL
+431 YFVTDVSTSEDQS
-443 NATGTQNENDI
+443 TTQTENENDI

-462 IALDVTPQIDKSGSV
+462 IALDVTPQIDRSGSV

-492 KVIQVGDQQIQ
+492 KVIQVGDQQIL

-532 ETVTNEKE
+532 ETVTSEQE

-549 PVLGNMF
+549 PFIGNAF
-556 KNIAK
+556 KNKAK
-561 TQTKRELVILLRPSV
+561 TQSKRELVILIRPSV
-576 VQPDSWEKQR
+576 VQPDTWEKQR
-586 MRTQSLLDK
+586 LRTQSLLDQ
-595 WYQN
+595 WYRN

>member
-1 MKLKNNLASI
+1 MKLKNNLAST
-11 ATLLLF
+11 ATLLLLA
-17 VLVIAGCQT
+17 LVIAGCQT

-39 ELRAE
+39 ELSASNKSAQP
-44 DKRSENNGTDK
+44 DATKS
-55 NGVGDTNAS
+55 AS
-64 TNRMLPSQLNRELL
+64 TRRMSPSQLNNELL

-114 NTPYSVAI
+114 NTPYSVAV

-136 VELSEVLKIVSR
+136 VALSEVLKIVSR

-223 QSGMMGQNGMA
+223 QAGMMGQNGMA

-267 PTDGRLVVVSPQAGL
+267 PTDGRHVVVSPQAGL
-282 VTVKALP
+282 VTIKALP

-294 VKDFLVQS
+294 VKDFLMQS

-540 SKTPLLGDI
+540 SKTPFLGDI